1 MNKRANLYF
10 AALLGAMSPSCAVS
24 ALAAQSN
31 SAIATATQQQNS
43 CTGNVKD
50 SNGEPII
57 GATIRIDGQSGGAVT
72 DLDGNFTIR
81 DVKKGAKI
89 TITSIGYK
97 SQTIVWTGS
106 PINVTMKDDSNMLEE
121 TIVVGY
127 GVQKKANL
135 TGSVSAITSKDIE
148 GVPVANTA
156 TLLQGRMTGVNI
168 TQSGAQAGD
177 DNPEIRIR
185 GVGTFGNSNPMVLI
199 DGVEGTLS
207 QISDIAPS
215 DIENVSVLKDAASA
229 AIYGV
234 RAANGVILITTKKG
248 SAGAVKVNY
257 GGSYSIQSAT
267 VLPNFLDSYN
277 WAVMRNEINP
287 GTYSAEA
294 LEKLRT
300 GSDPDYYANTD
311 WLDAIM
317 RTGHM
322 QQHHVSV
329 SGGTD
334 KTHFMT
340 SVNFSDQDGIM
351 LRTGVRKVGF
361 RSNVDSKYKRF
372 TFGLNVSGNFN
383 DVTSPGTK
391 VGGEGGIMRY
401 IAWFARPTVP
411 TRYSTNNHYGYV
423 DGSITNAENFKN
435 PLEAIYKGYNK
446 NNAWRFNGK
455 ATIGLDI
462 YDGLKFQTSY
472 AYTYYNQVTKGYSPN
487 GEDAR
492 YDAKGN
498 MLKVAT
504 VNNQLTDYTY
514 RETMWT
520 NENLLTYNKRFGLHT
535 VSALLGH
542 SIIGYDTEN
551 LTASKQGFPTN
562 NIYEQDGGTKNPNTA
577 GNAGAYR
584 LQSFFGRLQYD
595 YDNKYLFEFNIRR
608 DGSSRMPKAHRYA
621 TFPSVSLGWVF
632 TSEKFMEQ
640 QSKWMFGKLRF
651 SWGKLGNQ
659 EIGNYPYSA
668 TYAASG
674 NYYFDQSSNPQAGLV
689 QKSVPNEDIKW
700 ETTRNVNVGLDLG
713 FLNNKITTSFEWFDR
728 KTSDILMQLSMPG
741 MFLGS
746 LDAPYQ
752 NVGEVRN
759 RGWEWS
765 VNYNDRKG
773 DFTWNAGFNIT
784 NVKNEVLYMGG
795 LEERISGSTINRI
808 GEPIGS
814 YYAYKAI
821 GIYRTEEDLNRTNS
835 KGQKILQNSLEPK
848 LGDIMYQD
856 TNNDGNITPDDRVI
870 IGNPFPKYS
879 FGINMGGTWK
889 NLDLSMLWQGVTGIY
904 RYNWESTNDWQGN
917 RTDRWLDRWSETN
930 PNGSMPRL
938 GNSFNNEY
946 SSFWLSKADYLRL
959 KNLELGYTFDQLAKW
974 GVSKIRVYFAAT
986 NLLTITSLDNYDPEK
1001 TSGDSRNDI
1010 HPNMKS
1016 FSFGVNINF

>member
-1 MNKRANLYF
+1 MNKRANLYL
-10 AALLGAMSPSCAVS
+10 AALLGATTPLLATP
-24 ALAAQSN
+24 ALAAQNYSQ
-31 SAIATATQQQNS
+31 ATMQQQNS
-43 CTGNVKD
+43 CKGNVKD

-57 GATIRIDGQSGGAVT
+57 GATIRIEGKTGGTVT
-72 DLDGNFTIR
+72 DIDGNFTLEN
-81 DVKKGAKI
+81 VKTGAKI
-89 TITSIGYK
+89 TISSIGCK
-97 SQTIVWTGS
+97 SKTIVWKGG
-106 PINVTMKDDSNMLEE
+106 PIQVTMQNDTNVLQE
-121 TIVVGY
+121 TVVVGY

-135 TGSVSAITSKDIE
+135 TGSVSAITAKDIE

-168 TQSGAQAGD
+168 TMNGAQAGD
-177 DNPEIRIR
+177 DNPEIRVR

-207 QISDIAPS
+207 QLSDISPA
-215 DIENVSVLKDAASA
+215 DIENISVLKDAASA

-248 SAGAVKVNY
+248 SAGSIKVNY

-267 VLPNFLDSYN
+267 VLPKLLDSYN

-287 GTYSAEA
+287 GTYDQTA
-294 LEKLRT
+294 LNKLKD
-300 GSDPDYYANTD
+300 GSDPEHYANTD
-311 WLDAIM
+311 WIDEVM
-317 RTGHM
+317 QTGHM
-322 QQHHVSV
+322 QQHSLSV
-329 SGGTD
+329 SGGSENIQ
-334 KTHFMT
+334 FMT
-340 SVNFSDQDGIM
+340 SINYSDQKGIM
-351 LRTGVRKVGF
+351 KETGVRKLGF
-361 RSNVDSKYKRF
+361 RSNVNSKYKRF
-372 TFGLNVSGNFN
+372 SFGLNLAGNFN
-383 DVTSPGTK
+383 DVTAPGRNI
-391 VGGEGGIMRY
+391 GGEGGVMRL
-401 IAWFARPTVP
+401 ISWFARPTVP
-411 TRYSTNNHYGYV
+411 SRYNNGHYGYV
-423 DGSITNAENFKN
+423 DGSIKDAEAFKN
-435 PLEAIYKGYNK
+435 PLEAIYLGYNK
-446 NNAWRFNGK
+446 NNSWRFNGK
-455 ATIGLDI
+455 ATIGIDI

-472 AYTYYNQVTKGYSPN
+472 AYTYYNKATKSFSPS

-492 YDAKGN
+492 YDAEGN
-498 MLKVAT
+498 MLKVGS
-504 VNNQLTDYTY
+504 VNNQLTDYRY

-520 NENLLTYNKRFGLHT
+520 NENILTYNKRFGLHT
-535 VSALLGH
+535 INALAGH
-542 SIIGYDTEN
+542 SVIGYDEEG

-562 NIYEQDGGTKNPNTA
+562 NIYELDGGTKNPNTG

-632 TSEKFMEQ
+632 TSEKFMEE
-640 QSKWMFGKLRF
+640 QSKWLFGKLRF

-659 EIGNYPYSA
+659 EIGNYPYTA
-668 TYAASG
+668 TYAANG
-674 NYYFDQSSNPQAGLV
+674 NYYFDQSGTPQAGLI
-689 QKSVPNEDIKW
+689 QSSVPNENIKW
-700 ETTRNVNVGLDLG
+700 ETTRSVNIGIDLG
-713 FLNNKITTSFEWFDR
+713 FFNNKITTSFDWFDR

-746 LDAPYQ
+746 LSAPYQ

-765 VNYNDRKG
+765 ANYQDHSG
-773 DFTWNAGFNIT
+773 DFGWYAGFNVT
-784 NVKNEVLYMGG
+784 HVKNEILYMGG
-795 LEERISGSTINRI
+795 LNERISGSTINRVGDAI
-808 GEPIGS
+808 GA
-814 YYAYKAI
+814 YYAYKAV
-821 GIYRTEEDLNRTNS
+821 GIYRTEADLNRTNA
-835 KGQKILQNSLEPK
+835 KGEKIMQNGIAPK

-879 FGINMGGTWK
+879 FGFNLGGTWK
-889 NLDLSMLWQGVTGIY
+889 NFDLSTLWQGVTGIY
-904 RYNWESTNDWQGN
+904 RYNWESTSDWKGN
-917 RTDRWLDRWSETN
+917 RTDRWLDRWSESN

-938 GNSFNNEY
+938 GYSLNDSY

-959 KNLELGYTFDQLAKW
+959 KNLEVGYTFNQLAKW

-1001 TSGDSRNDI
+1001 TGGDSRNDI

-1016 FSFGVNINF
+1016 VSFGVNINF

>member
-1 MNKRANLYF
+1 M
-10 AALLGAMSPSCAVS
+10 AALLGATTPLLATP
-24 ALAAQSN
+24 ALAAQNYSQ
-31 SAIATATQQQNS
+31 ATMQQQNS
-43 CTGNVKD
+43 CKGNVKD

-57 GATIRIDGQSGGAVT
+57 GATIRIEGKTGGTVT
-72 DLDGNFTIR
+72 DIDGNFTLEN
-81 DVKKGAKI
+81 VKTGAKI
-89 TITSIGYK
+89 TISSIGCK
-97 SQTIVWTGS
+97 SKTIVWKGG
-106 PINVTMKDDSNMLEE
+106 PIQVTMQNDTNVLQE
-121 TIVVGY
+121 TVVVGY

-135 TGSVSAITSKDIE
+135 TGSVSAITAKDIE

-168 TQSGAQAGD
+168 TMNGAQAGD
-177 DNPEIRIR
+177 DNPEIRVR

-207 QISDIAPS
+207 QLSDISPA
-215 DIENVSVLKDAASA
+215 DIENISVLKDAASA

-248 SAGAVKVNY
+248 SAGSIKVNY

-267 VLPNFLDSYN
+267 VLPKLLDSYN

-287 GTYSAEA
+287 GTYDQTA
-294 LEKLRT
+294 LNKLKD
-300 GSDPDYYANTD
+300 GSDPEHYANTD
-311 WLDAIM
+311 WIDEVM
-317 RTGHM
+317 QTGHM
-322 QQHHVSV
+322 QQHSLSV
-329 SGGTD
+329 SGGSENIQ
-334 KTHFMT
+334 FMT
-340 SVNFSDQDGIM
+340 SINYSDQKGIM
-351 LRTGVRKVGF
+351 KETGVRKLGF
-361 RSNVDSKYKRF
+361 RSNVNSKYKRF
-372 TFGLNVSGNFN
+372 SFGLNLAGNFN
-383 DVTSPGTK
+383 DVTAPGRNI
-391 VGGEGGIMRY
+391 GGEGGVMRL
-401 IAWFARPTVP
+401 ISWFARPTVP
-411 TRYSTNNHYGYV
+411 SRYNNGHYGYV
-423 DGSITNAENFKN
+423 DGSIKDAEAFKN
-435 PLEAIYKGYNK
+435 PLEGIYLGYNK

-455 ATIGLDI
+455 ATIGIDI

-472 AYTYYNQVTKGYSPN
+472 AYTYYNKATKSFSPS

-492 YDAKGN
+492 YDAEGN
-498 MLKVAT
+498 MLKVGS
-504 VNNQLTDYTY
+504 VNNQLTDYRY

-520 NENLLTYNKRFGLHT
+520 NENILTYNKRFGLHT
-535 VSALLGH
+535 INALAGH
-542 SIIGYDTEN
+542 SVIGYDEEG

-562 NIYEQDGGTKNPNTA
+562 NIYELDGGTKNPNTG

-632 TSEKFMEQ
+632 TSEKFMEE
-640 QSKWMFGKLRF
+640 QSKWLFGKLRF

-659 EIGNYPYSA
+659 EIGNYPYTA
-668 TYAASG
+668 TYAANG
-674 NYYFDQSSNPQAGLV
+674 NYYFDQSGTPQAGLI
-689 QKSVPNEDIKW
+689 QSSVPNENIKW
-700 ETTRNVNVGLDLG
+700 ETTRSVNIGIDLG
-713 FLNNKITTSFEWFDR
+713 FFNNKITTSFDWFDR

-746 LDAPYQ
+746 LSAPYQ

-765 VNYNDRKG
+765 ANYQDHSG
-773 DFTWNAGFNIT
+773 DFGWYAGFNVT
-784 NVKNEVLYMGG
+784 HVKNKILYMGG
-795 LEERISGSTINRI
+795 LNERISGSTINRVGDAI
-808 GEPIGS
+808 GA
-814 YYAYKAI
+814 YYAYKAV
-821 GIYRTEEDLNRTNS
+821 GIYRTEADLNRTNA
-835 KGQKILQNSLEPK
+835 KGEKIMQNGIAPK

-879 FGINMGGTWK
+879 FGFNLGGTWK
-889 NLDLSMLWQGVTGIY
+889 NFDLSTLWQGVTGIY
-904 RYNWESTNDWQGN
+904 RYNWESTSDWKGN
-917 RTDRWLDRWSETN
+917 RTDRWLDRWSESN

-938 GNSFNNEY
+938 GYSLNDSY

-959 KNLELGYTFDQLAKW
+959 KNLEVGYTFNQLAKW

-1001 TSGDSRNDI
+1001 TGGDSRNDI

-1016 FSFGVNINF
+1016 VSFGVNINF

>member
-1 MNKRANLYF
+1 MNKRANLYLAAILGATIPLF
-10 AALLGAMSPSCAVS
+10 AAP
-24 ALAAQSN
+24 ALAAQNYSQ
-31 SAIATATQQQNS
+31 ATMQQQNS
-43 CTGNVKD
+43 CQGNVKD

-57 GATIRIDGQSGGAVT
+57 GATIRIEGKTGGTVT
-72 DLDGNFTIR
+72 DLDGNFTLEN
-81 DVKKGAKI
+81 VKIGAKI
-89 TITSIGYK
+89 TISSIGCK
-97 SQTIVWTGS
+97 SKTIIWKGG
-106 PINVTMKDDSNMLEE
+106 PIHVTMQNDTNVLQE
-121 TIVVGY
+121 TVVVGY

-135 TGSVSAITSKDIE
+135 TGSVSAITAKDIE

-168 TQSGAQAGD
+168 TMNGAQAGD
-177 DNPEIRIR
+177 DNPEIRVR

-207 QISDIAPS
+207 QLSDISPA
-215 DIENVSVLKDAASA
+215 DIENISVLKDAASA

-248 SAGAVKVNY
+248 SAGSIKVNY

-267 VLPNFLDSYN
+267 VLPKLLDSYN

-287 GTYSAEA
+287 GTYDQTA
-294 LEKLRT
+294 LDKLKD
-300 GSDPDYYANTD
+300 GSDPELYANTD
-311 WLDAIM
+311 WIDEVM
-317 RTGHM
+317 QTGHM
-322 QQHHVSV
+322 QQHSLSV
-329 SGGTD
+329 SGGSENIQ
-334 KTHFMT
+334 FMT
-340 SVNFSDQDGIM
+340 SINYSDQKGIM
-351 LRTGVRKVGF
+351 KETGVRKLGF
-361 RSNVDSKYKRF
+361 RSNVNSKYKRF
-372 TFGLNVSGNFN
+372 SFGLNLAGNFN
-383 DVTSPGTK
+383 DVTAPGRS
-391 VGGEGGIMRY
+391 VGGEGGVMRL
-401 IAWFARPTVP
+401 ISWFARPTVP
-411 TRYSTNNHYGYV
+411 TRYNNGHYGYV
-423 DGSITNAENFKN
+423 DGSIKDAEAFKN
-435 PLEAIYKGYNK
+435 PLEAIYLGYNK
-446 NNAWRFNGK
+446 NNSWRFNGK
-455 ATIGLDI
+455 ATIGIDI

-472 AYTYYNQVTKGYSPN
+472 AYTYYNKATKSFSPS

-492 YDAKGN
+492 YDAEGN
-498 MLKVAT
+498 MLKVGS
-504 VNNQLTDYTY
+504 VNNQLTDYRY

-520 NENLLTYNKRFGLHT
+520 NENILTYNKRFGLHT
-535 VSALLGH
+535 INALAGH
-542 SIIGYDTEN
+542 SVIGYDEEG

-562 NIYEQDGGTKNPNTA
+562 NIYELDGGTKNPNTG

-632 TSEKFMEQ
+632 TSEKFMEE
-640 QSKWMFGKLRF
+640 QSKWLFGKLRF

-659 EIGNYPYSA
+659 EIGNYPYTA
-668 TYAASG
+668 TYAANG
-674 NYYFDQSSNPQAGLV
+674 NYYFDQSGTPQAGLI
-689 QKSVPNEDIKW
+689 QSSVPNENIKW
-700 ETTRNVNVGLDLG
+700 ETTRSVNIGIDLG
-713 FLNNKITTSFEWFDR
+713 FFNNKITTSFDWFDR

-746 LDAPYQ
+746 LAAPYQ

-765 VNYNDRKG
+765 ANYQDHRG
-773 DFTWNAGFNIT
+773 DFSWYAGFNVT
-784 NVKNEVLYMGG
+784 HVKNEILYMGG
-795 LEERISGSTINRI
+795 LNERISGSTINRVGDAI
-808 GEPIGS
+808 GA
-814 YYAYKAI
+814 YYAYKAV
-821 GIYRTEEDLNRTNS
+821 GIYRTEADLNRTNA
-835 KGQKILQNSLEPK
+835 KGEKIMQNGIAPK

-879 FGINMGGTWK
+879 FGFNLGGTWK
-889 NLDLSMLWQGVTGIY
+889 NFDLSTLWQGVTGIY
-904 RYNWESTNDWQGN
+904 RYNWESTSDWKGN
-917 RTDRWLDRWSETN
+917 RTDRWLDRWSESN

-938 GNSFNNEY
+938 GYSLNDSY

-959 KNLELGYTFDQLAKW
+959 KNLEVGYTFNQLAKW

-1001 TSGDSRNDI
+1001 TSGDSRNDV

-1016 FSFGVNINF
+1016 VSFGVNINF

>member
-1 MNKRANLYF
+1 
-10 AALLGAMSPSCAVS
+10 
-24 ALAAQSN
+24 
-31 SAIATATQQQNS
+31 
-43 CTGNVKD
+43 
-50 SNGEPII
+50 
-57 GATIRIDGQSGGAVT
+57 
-72 DLDGNFTIR
+72 
-81 DVKKGAKI
+81 
-89 TITSIGYK
+89 
-97 SQTIVWTGS
+97 
-106 PINVTMKDDSNMLEE
+106 
-121 TIVVGY
+121 
-127 GVQKKANL
+127 
-135 TGSVSAITSKDIE
+135 
-148 GVPVANTA
+148 
-156 TLLQGRMTGVNI
+156 
-168 TQSGAQAGD
+168 
-177 DNPEIRIR
+177 
-185 GVGTFGNSNPMVLI
+185 
-199 DGVEGTLS
+199 
-207 QISDIAPS
+207 
-215 DIENVSVLKDAASA
+215 
-229 AIYGV
+229 
-234 RAANGVILITTKKG
+234 
-248 SAGAVKVNY
+248 
-257 GGSYSIQSAT
+257 
-267 VLPNFLDSYN
+267 
-277 WAVMRNEINP
+277 
-287 GTYSAEA
+287 
-294 LEKLRT
+294 
-300 GSDPDYYANTD
+300 
-311 WLDAIM
+311 
-317 RTGHM
+317 M

-383 DVTSPGTK
+383 DVTSPGTS
-391 VGGEGGIMRY
+391 VGGEDGIMRY
-401 IAWFARPTVP
+401 ISWFARPTVP

-728 KTSDILMQLSMPG
+728 KTSDI
-741 MFLGS
+741 
-746 LDAPYQ
+746 
-752 NVGEVRN
+752 
-759 RGWEWS
+759 
-765 VNYNDRKG
+765 
-773 DFTWNAGFNIT
+773 
-784 NVKNEVLYMGG
+784 
-795 LEERISGSTINRI
+795 
-808 GEPIGS
+808 
-814 YYAYKAI
+814 
-821 GIYRTEEDLNRTNS
+821 
-835 KGQKILQNSLEPK
+835 
-848 LGDIMYQD
+848 
-856 TNNDGNITPDDRVI
+856 
-870 IGNPFPKYS
+870 
-879 FGINMGGTWK
+879 
-889 NLDLSMLWQGVTGIY
+889 
-904 RYNWESTNDWQGN
+904 
-917 RTDRWLDRWSETN
+917 
-930 PNGSMPRL
+930 
-938 GNSFNNEY
+938 
-946 SSFWLSKADYLRL
+946 
-959 KNLELGYTFDQLAKW
+959 
-974 GVSKIRVYFAAT
+974 
-986 NLLTITSLDNYDPEK
+986 
-1001 TSGDSRNDI
+1001 
-1010 HPNMKS
+1010 
-1016 FSFGVNINF
+1016 

>member
-1 MNKRANLYF
+1 MNKRANLYLAAILGATIPLF
-10 AALLGAMSPSCAVS
+10 AAP
-24 ALAAQSN
+24 ALAAQNYSQ
-31 SAIATATQQQNS
+31 ATMQQQNS
-43 CTGNVKD
+43 CQGNVKD

-57 GATIRIDGQSGGAVT
+57 GATIRIEGKTGGTVT
-72 DLDGNFTIR
+72 DLDGNFTLEN
-81 DVKKGAKI
+81 VKIGAKI
-89 TITSIGYK
+89 TISSIGCK
-97 SQTIVWTGS
+97 SKTIIWKGG
-106 PINVTMKDDSNMLEE
+106 PIHVTMQNDTNVLQE
-121 TIVVGY
+121 TVVVGY

-135 TGSVSAITSKDIE
+135 TGSVSAITAKDIE

-168 TQSGAQAGD
+168 TMNGAQAGD
-177 DNPEIRIR
+177 DNPEIRVR

-207 QISDIAPS
+207 QLSDISPA
-215 DIENVSVLKDAASA
+215 DIENISVLKDAASA

-248 SAGAVKVNY
+248 SAGSIKVNY

-267 VLPNFLDSYN
+267 VLPKLLDSYN

-287 GTYSAEA
+287 GTYDQTA
-294 LEKLRT
+294 LDKLKD
-300 GSDPDYYANTD
+300 GSDPELYANTD
-311 WLDAIM
+311 WIDEVM
-317 RTGHM
+317 QTGHM
-322 QQHHVSV
+322 QQHSLSV
-329 SGGTD
+329 SGGSENIQ
-334 KTHFMT
+334 FMT
-340 SVNFSDQDGIM
+340 SINYSDQKGIM
-351 LRTGVRKVGF
+351 KETGVRKLGF
-361 RSNVDSKYKRF
+361 RSNVNSKYKRF
-372 TFGLNVSGNFN
+372 SFGLNLAGNFN
-383 DVTSPGTK
+383 DVTAPGRS
-391 VGGEGGIMRY
+391 VGGEGGVMRL
-401 IAWFARPTVP
+401 ISWFARPTVP
-411 TRYSTNNHYGYV
+411 TRYNNGHYGYV
-423 DGSITNAENFKN
+423 DGSIKDAEAFKN
-435 PLEAIYKGYNK
+435 PLEAIYLGYNK
-446 NNAWRFNGK
+446 NNSWRFNGK
-455 ATIGLDI
+455 ATIGIDI

-472 AYTYYNQVTKGYSPN
+472 AYTYYNKATKSFSPS

-492 YDAKGN
+492 YDAEGN
-498 MLKVAT
+498 MLKVGS
-504 VNNQLTDYTY
+504 VNNQLTDYRY

-520 NENLLTYNKRFGLHT
+520 NENILTYNKRFGLHT
-535 VSALLGH
+535 INALAGH
-542 SIIGYDTEN
+542 SVIGYDEEG

-562 NIYEQDGGTKNPNTA
+562 NIYELDGGTKNPNTG

-632 TSEKFMEQ
+632 TSEKFMEE
-640 QSKWMFGKLRF
+640 QSKWLFGKLRF

-659 EIGNYPYSA
+659 EIGNYPYTA
-668 TYAASG
+668 TYAANG
-674 NYYFDQSSNPQAGLV
+674 NYYFDQSGTPQAGLI
-689 QKSVPNEDIKW
+689 QSSVPNENIKW
-700 ETTRNVNVGLDLG
+700 ETTRSVNIGIDLG
-713 FLNNKITTSFEWFDR
+713 FFNNKITTSFDWFDR

-746 LDAPYQ
+746 LSAPYQ

-765 VNYNDRKG
+765 ANYQDHSG
-773 DFTWNAGFNIT
+773 DFGWYAGFNVT
-784 NVKNEVLYMGG
+784 HVKNEILYMGG
-795 LEERISGSTINRI
+795 LNERISGSTINRVGDAI
-808 GEPIGS
+808 GA
-814 YYAYKAI
+814 YYAYKAV
-821 GIYRTEEDLNRTNS
+821 GIYRTEADLNRTNA
-835 KGQKILQNSLEPK
+835 KGEKIMQNGIAPK

-879 FGINMGGTWK
+879 FGFNLGGTWK
-889 NLDLSMLWQGVTGIY
+889 NFDLSTLWQGVTGIY
-904 RYNWESTNDWQGN
+904 RYNWESTSDWKGN
-917 RTDRWLDRWSETN
+917 RTDRWLDRWSESN

-938 GNSFNNEY
+938 GYSLNDSY

-959 KNLELGYTFDQLAKW
+959 KNLEVGYTFNQLAKW

-1001 TSGDSRNDI
+1001 TGGDSRNDI

-1016 FSFGVNINF
+1016 VSFGVNINF

>member
-1 MNKRANLYF
+1 MNKRANLYL
-10 AALLGAMSPSCAVS
+10 AALLGATTPLLATP
-24 ALAAQSN
+24 ALAAQNYSQ
-31 SAIATATQQQNS
+31 ATMQQQNS
-43 CTGNVKD
+43 CKGNVKD

-57 GATIRIDGQSGGAVT
+57 GATIRIEGKTGGTVT
-72 DLDGNFTIR
+72 DIDGNFTLEN
-81 DVKKGAKI
+81 VKTGAKI
-89 TITSIGYK
+89 TISSIGCK
-97 SQTIVWTGS
+97 SKTIVWKGG
-106 PINVTMKDDSNMLEE
+106 PIQVTMQNDTNVLQE
-121 TIVVGY
+121 TVVVGY

-135 TGSVSAITSKDIE
+135 TGSVSAITAKDIE

-168 TQSGAQAGD
+168 TMNGAQAGD
-177 DNPEIRIR
+177 DNPEIRVR

-207 QISDIAPS
+207 QLSDISPA
-215 DIENVSVLKDAASA
+215 DIENISVLKDAASA

-248 SAGAVKVNY
+248 SAGSIKVNY

-267 VLPNFLDSYN
+267 VLPKLLDSYN

-287 GTYSAEA
+287 GTYDQTA
-294 LEKLRT
+294 LNKLKD
-300 GSDPDYYANTD
+300 GSDPEHYANTD
-311 WLDAIM
+311 WIDEVM
-317 RTGHM
+317 QTGHM
-322 QQHHVSV
+322 QQHSLSV
-329 SGGTD
+329 SGGSENIQ
-334 KTHFMT
+334 FMT
-340 SVNFSDQDGIM
+340 SINYSDQKGIM
-351 LRTGVRKVGF
+351 KETGVRKLGF
-361 RSNVDSKYKRF
+361 RSNVNSKYKRF
-372 TFGLNVSGNFN
+372 SFGLNLAGNFN
-383 DVTSPGTK
+383 DVTAPGRNI
-391 VGGEGGIMRY
+391 GGEGGVMRL
-401 IAWFARPTVP
+401 ISWFARPTVP
-411 TRYSTNNHYGYV
+411 SRYNNGHYGYV
-423 DGSITNAENFKN
+423 DGSIKDAEAFKN
-435 PLEAIYKGYNK
+435 PLEGIYLGYNK

-455 ATIGLDI
+455 ATIGIDI

-472 AYTYYNQVTKGYSPN
+472 AYTYYNKATKSFSPS

-492 YDAKGN
+492 YDAEGN
-498 MLKVAT
+498 MLKVGS
-504 VNNQLTDYTY
+504 VNNQLTDYRY

-520 NENLLTYNKRFGLHT
+520 NENILTYNKRFGLHT
-535 VSALLGH
+535 INALAGH
-542 SIIGYDTEN
+542 SVIGYDEEG

-562 NIYEQDGGTKNPNTA
+562 NIYELDGGTKNPNTG

-632 TSEKFMEQ
+632 TSEKFMEE
-640 QSKWMFGKLRF
+640 QSKWLFGKLRF

-659 EIGNYPYSA
+659 EIGNYPYTA
-668 TYAASG
+668 TYAANG
-674 NYYFDQSSNPQAGLV
+674 NYYFDQSGTPQAGLI
-689 QKSVPNEDIKW
+689 QSSVPNENIKW
-700 ETTRNVNVGLDLG
+700 ETTRSVNIGIDLG
-713 FLNNKITTSFEWFDR
+713 FFNNKITTSFDWFDR

-746 LDAPYQ
+746 LSAPYQ

-765 VNYNDRKG
+765 ANYQDHSG
-773 DFTWNAGFNIT
+773 DFGWYAGFNVT
-784 NVKNEVLYMGG
+784 HVKNKILYMGG
-795 LEERISGSTINRI
+795 LNERISGSTINRVGDAI
-808 GEPIGS
+808 GA
-814 YYAYKAI
+814 YYAYKAV
-821 GIYRTEEDLNRTNS
+821 GIYRTEADLNRTNA
-835 KGQKILQNSLEPK
+835 KGEKIMQNGIAPK

-879 FGINMGGTWK
+879 FGFNLGGTWK
-889 NLDLSMLWQGVTGIY
+889 NFDLSTLWQGVTGIY
-904 RYNWESTNDWQGN
+904 RYNWESTSDWKGN
-917 RTDRWLDRWSETN
+917 RTDRWLDRWSESN

-938 GNSFNNEY
+938 GYSLNDSY

-959 KNLELGYTFDQLAKW
+959 KNLEVGYTFNQLAKW

-1001 TSGDSRNDI
+1001 TGGDSRNDI

-1016 FSFGVNINF
+1016 VSFGVNINF

>member
-1 MNKRANLYF
+1 MNKRANLYL
-10 AALLGAMSPSCAVS
+10 AALLGATTPLLATP
-24 ALAAQSN
+24 ALAAQNYSQ
-31 SAIATATQQQNS
+31 ATMQQQNS
-43 CTGNVKD
+43 CKGNVKD

-57 GATIRIDGQSGGAVT
+57 GATIRIEGKTDGTVT
-72 DLDGNFTIR
+72 DIDGNFTLEN
-81 DVKKGAKI
+81 VKVGAKI
-89 TITSIGYK
+89 TISSIGCK
-97 SQTIVWTGS
+97 SKTIVWKGG
-106 PINVTMKDDSNMLEE
+106 PIQVTMQNDTNVLQE
-121 TIVVGY
+121 TVVVGY

-135 TGSVSAITSKDIE
+135 TGSVSAITAKDIE

-168 TQSGAQAGD
+168 TMNGAQAGD
-177 DNPEIRIR
+177 DNPEIRVR

-207 QISDIAPS
+207 QLSDISPA
-215 DIENVSVLKDAASA
+215 DIENISVLKDAASA

-248 SAGAVKVNY
+248 SAGSIKVNY

-267 VLPNFLDSYN
+267 VLPKLLDSYN

-287 GTYSAEA
+287 GTYDQTA
-294 LEKLRT
+294 LNKLKD
-300 GSDPDYYANTD
+300 GSDPEHYANTD
-311 WLDAIM
+311 WIDEVM
-317 RTGHM
+317 QTGHM
-322 QQHHVSV
+322 QQHSLSV
-329 SGGTD
+329 SGGSENIQ
-334 KTHFMT
+334 FMT
-340 SVNFSDQDGIM
+340 SINYSDQKGIM
-351 LRTGVRKVGF
+351 KETGVRKLGF
-361 RSNVDSKYKRF
+361 RSNVNSKYKRF
-372 TFGLNVSGNFN
+372 SFGLNLAGNFN
-383 DVTSPGTK
+383 DVTAPGRNI
-391 VGGEGGIMRY
+391 GGEGGVMRL
-401 IAWFARPTVP
+401 ISWFARPTVP
-411 TRYSTNNHYGYV
+411 SRYNNGHYGYV
-423 DGSITNAENFKN
+423 DGSIKDAEAFKN
-435 PLEAIYKGYNK
+435 PLEGIYLGYNK

-455 ATIGLDI
+455 ATIGIDI

-472 AYTYYNQVTKGYSPN
+472 AYTYYNKATKSFSPS

-492 YDAKGN
+492 YDAEGN
-498 MLKVAT
+498 MLKVGS
-504 VNNQLTDYTY
+504 VNNQLTDYRY

-520 NENLLTYNKRFGLHT
+520 NENILTYNKRFGLHT
-535 VSALLGH
+535 INALAGH
-542 SIIGYDTEN
+542 SVIGYDEEG

-562 NIYEQDGGTKNPNTA
+562 NIYELDGGTKNPNTG

-632 TSEKFMEQ
+632 TSEKFMEE
-640 QSKWMFGKLRF
+640 QSKWLFGKLRF

-659 EIGNYPYSA
+659 EIGNYPYTA
-668 TYAASG
+668 TYAANG
-674 NYYFDQSSNPQAGLV
+674 NYYFDQSGTPQAGLI
-689 QKSVPNEDIKW
+689 QSSVPNENIKW
-700 ETTRNVNVGLDLG
+700 ETTRSVNVGIDLG
-713 FLNNKITTSFEWFDR
+713 FFNNKITTSFDWFDR

-746 LDAPYQ
+746 LSAPYQ

-765 VNYNDRKG
+765 ANYQDHSG
-773 DFTWNAGFNIT
+773 DFGWYAGFNVT
-784 NVKNEVLYMGG
+784 HVKNEILYMGG
-795 LEERISGSTINRI
+795 LNERISGSTINRVGDAI
-808 GEPIGS
+808 GA
-814 YYAYKAI
+814 YYAYKAV
-821 GIYRTEEDLNRTNS
+821 GIYRTEADLNRTNA
-835 KGQKILQNSLEPK
+835 KGEKIMQNGIAPK

-879 FGINMGGTWK
+879 FGFNLGGTWK
-889 NLDLSMLWQGVTGIY
+889 NFDLSTLWQGVTGIY
-904 RYNWESTNDWQGN
+904 RYNWESTSDWKGN
-917 RTDRWLDRWSETN
+917 RTDRWLDRWSESN

-938 GNSFNNEY
+938 GYSLNDSY

-959 KNLELGYTFDQLAKW
+959 KNLEVGYTFNQLAKW

-1001 TSGDSRNDI
+1001 TGGDSRNDI

-1016 FSFGVNINF
+1016 VSFGVNINF

>member
-1 MNKRANLYF
+1 MNKRANLYL
-10 AALLGAMSPSCAVS
+10 AALLGATTPLLATP
-24 ALAAQSN
+24 ALAAQNYSQ
-31 SAIATATQQQNS
+31 ATMQQQNS
-43 CTGNVKD
+43 CKGNVKD

-57 GATIRIDGQSGGAVT
+57 GATIRIEGKTGGTVT
-72 DLDGNFTIR
+72 DIDGNFTLEN
-81 DVKKGAKI
+81 VKVGAKI
-89 TITSIGYK
+89 TISSIGCK
-97 SQTIVWTGS
+97 SKTIIWKGG
-106 PINVTMKDDSNMLEE
+106 PIQVTMQNDTNVLQE
-121 TIVVGY
+121 TVVVGY

-135 TGSVSAITSKDIE
+135 TGSVSAITAKDIE

-168 TQSGAQAGD
+168 TMNGAQAGD
-177 DNPEIRIR
+177 DNPEIRVR

-207 QISDIAPS
+207 QLSDISPA
-215 DIENVSVLKDAASA
+215 DIENISVLKDAASA

-248 SAGAVKVNY
+248 TAGSIKVNY

-267 VLPNFLDSYN
+267 VLPKLLDSYN

-287 GTYSAEA
+287 GTYDQTA
-294 LEKLRT
+294 LDKLKD
-300 GSDPDYYANTD
+300 GSDPELYANTD
-311 WLDAIM
+311 WIDEVM
-317 RTGHM
+317 QTGHM
-322 QQHHVSV
+322 QQHSLSV
-329 SGGTD
+329 SGGSENIQ
-334 KTHFMT
+334 FMT
-340 SVNFSDQDGIM
+340 SINYSDQKGIM
-351 LRTGVRKVGF
+351 KETGVRKLGF
-361 RSNVDSKYKRF
+361 RSNVNSKYKRF
-372 TFGLNVSGNFN
+372 SFGLNLAGNFN
-383 DVTSPGTK
+383 DVTAPGRNI
-391 VGGEGGIMRY
+391 GGEGGVMRL
-401 IAWFARPTVP
+401 ISWFARPTVP
-411 TRYSTNNHYGYV
+411 SRYNNGHYGYV
-423 DGSITNAENFKN
+423 DGSIKDAEAFKN
-435 PLEAIYKGYNK
+435 PLEGIYLGYNK

-455 ATIGLDI
+455 ATIGIDI

-472 AYTYYNQVTKGYSPN
+472 AYTYYNKATKSFSPS

-492 YDAKGN
+492 YDAEGN
-498 MLKVAT
+498 MLKVGS
-504 VNNQLTDYTY
+504 VNNQLTDYRY

-520 NENLLTYNKRFGLHT
+520 NENILTYNKRFGLHT
-535 VSALLGH
+535 INALAGH
-542 SIIGYDTEN
+542 SVIGYDEEG

-562 NIYEQDGGTKNPNTA
+562 NIYELDGGTKNPNTG

-632 TSEKFMEQ
+632 TSEKFMEE
-640 QSKWMFGKLRF
+640 QSKWLFGKLRF

-659 EIGNYPYSA
+659 EIGNYPYTA
-668 TYAASG
+668 TYAANG
-674 NYYFDQSSNPQAGLV
+674 NYYFDQSGTPQAGLI
-689 QKSVPNEDIKW
+689 QSSVPNENIKW
-700 ETTRNVNVGLDLG
+700 ETTRSVNIGIDLG
-713 FLNNKITTSFEWFDR
+713 FFNNKITTSFDWFDR

-746 LDAPYQ
+746 LSAPYQ

-765 VNYNDRKG
+765 ANYQDHSG
-773 DFTWNAGFNIT
+773 DFGWYAGFNVT
-784 NVKNEVLYMGG
+784 HVKNKILYMGG
-795 LEERISGSTINRI
+795 LNERISGSTINRVGDAI
-808 GEPIGS
+808 GA
-814 YYAYKAI
+814 YYAYKAV
-821 GIYRTEEDLNRTNS
+821 GIYRTEADLNRTNA
-835 KGQKILQNSLEPK
+835 KGEKIMQNGIAPK

-879 FGINMGGTWK
+879 FGFNLGGTWK
-889 NLDLSMLWQGVTGIY
+889 NFDLSTLWQGVTGIY
-904 RYNWESTNDWQGN
+904 RYNWESTSDWKGN
-917 RTDRWLDRWSETN
+917 RTDRWLDRWSESN

-938 GNSFNNEY
+938 GYSLNDSY

-959 KNLELGYTFDQLAKW
+959 KNLEVGYTFNQLAKW

-1001 TSGDSRNDI
+1001 TGGDSRNDI

-1016 FSFGVNINF
+1016 VSFGVNINF

>member
-1 MNKRANLYF
+1 MNKRANLYL
-10 AALLGAMSPSCAVS
+10 AALLGATTPLLATP
-24 ALAAQSN
+24 ALAAQNYSQ
-31 SAIATATQQQNS
+31 ATMQQQNS
-43 CTGNVKD
+43 CKGNVKD

-57 GATIRIDGQSGGAVT
+57 GATIRIEGKTGGTVT
-72 DLDGNFTIR
+72 DIDGNFTLEN
-81 DVKKGAKI
+81 VKTGAKI
-89 TITSIGYK
+89 TISSIGCK
-97 SQTIVWTGS
+97 SKTIVWKGG
-106 PINVTMKDDSNMLEE
+106 PIQVTMQNDTNVLQE
-121 TIVVGY
+121 TVVVGY

-135 TGSVSAITSKDIE
+135 TGSVSAITAKDIE

-168 TQSGAQAGD
+168 TMNGAQAGD
-177 DNPEIRIR
+177 DNPEIRVR

-207 QISDIAPS
+207 QLSDISPA
-215 DIENVSVLKDAASA
+215 DIENISVLKDAASA

-248 SAGAVKVNY
+248 SAGSIKVNY

-267 VLPNFLDSYN
+267 VLPKLLDSYN

-287 GTYSAEA
+287 GTYDQTA
-294 LEKLRT
+294 LNKLKD
-300 GSDPDYYANTD
+300 GSDPEHYANTD
-311 WLDAIM
+311 WIDEVM
-317 RTGHM
+317 QTGHM
-322 QQHHVSV
+322 QQHSLSV
-329 SGGTD
+329 SGGSENIQ
-334 KTHFMT
+334 FMT
-340 SVNFSDQDGIM
+340 SINYSDQKGIM
-351 LRTGVRKVGF
+351 KETGVRKLGF
-361 RSNVDSKYKRF
+361 RSNVNSKYKRF
-372 TFGLNVSGNFN
+372 SFGLNLAGNFN
-383 DVTSPGTK
+383 DVTAPGRNI
-391 VGGEGGIMRY
+391 GGEGGVMRL
-401 IAWFARPTVP
+401 ISWFARPTVP
-411 TRYSTNNHYGYV
+411 SRYNNGHYGYV
-423 DGSITNAENFKN
+423 DGSIKDAEAFKN
-435 PLEAIYKGYNK
+435 PLEGIYLGYNK

-455 ATIGLDI
+455 ATIGIDI

-472 AYTYYNQVTKGYSPN
+472 AYTYYNKATKSFSPS

-492 YDAKGN
+492 YDAEGN
-498 MLKVAT
+498 MLKVGS
-504 VNNQLTDYTY
+504 VNNQLTDYRY

-520 NENLLTYNKRFGLHT
+520 NENILTYNKRFGLHT
-535 VSALLGH
+535 INALAGH
-542 SIIGYDTEN
+542 SVIGYDEEG

-562 NIYEQDGGTKNPNTA
+562 NIYELDGGTKNPNTG

-632 TSEKFMEQ
+632 TSEKFMEE
-640 QSKWMFGKLRF
+640 QSKWLFGKLRF

-659 EIGNYPYSA
+659 EIGNYPYTA
-668 TYAASG
+668 TYAANG
-674 NYYFDQSSNPQAGLV
+674 NYYFDQSGTPQAGLI
-689 QKSVPNEDIKW
+689 QSSVPNENIKW
-700 ETTRNVNVGLDLG
+700 ETTRSVNIGIDLG
-713 FLNNKITTSFEWFDR
+713 FFNNKITTSFDWFDR

-746 LDAPYQ
+746 LSAPYQ

-765 VNYNDRKG
+765 ANYQDHSG
-773 DFTWNAGFNIT
+773 DFGWYAGFNVT
-784 NVKNEVLYMGG
+784 HVKNEILYMGG
-795 LEERISGSTINRI
+795 LNERISGSTINRVGDAI
-808 GEPIGS
+808 GA
-814 YYAYKAI
+814 YYAYKAV
-821 GIYRTEEDLNRTNS
+821 GIYRTEADLNRTNA
-835 KGQKILQNSLEPK
+835 KGEKIMQNGIAPK

-879 FGINMGGTWK
+879 FGFNLGGTWK
-889 NLDLSMLWQGVTGIY
+889 NFDLSTLWQGVTGIY
-904 RYNWESTNDWQGN
+904 RYNWESTSDWKGN
-917 RTDRWLDRWSETN
+917 RTDRWLDRWSESN

-938 GNSFNNEY
+938 GYSLNDSY

-959 KNLELGYTFDQLAKW
+959 KNLEVGYTFNQLAKW

-1001 TSGDSRNDI
+1001 TGGDSRNDI

-1016 FSFGVNINF
+1016 VSFGVNINF